1 MCHDGVGNLVKSWST
16 QLTNT
21 HPSLSLYNDI
31 IVGQT
36 LYFEHVVQSHDEQI
50 CWHGLLIYFLF
61 DSQIV
66 WINILYRNLSP
77 RLIYNTGRNSFLS
90 FELELPF
97 LT

>member
-36 LYFEHVVQSHDEQI
+36 LYFEHVVNVQSHDEQI
-50 CWHGLLIYFLF
+50 CRLSILIYLSF

-66 WINILYRNLSP
+66 
-77 RLIYNTGRNSFLS
+77 
-90 FELELPF
+90 
-97 LT
+97 